1 MFEIKITDIDGF
13 KLGHAQNFEGA
24 TGCTVLICEEGA
36 SGGVDVRG
44 GAPGTRETDLLNPME
59 MVDKVHA
66 VVLSGGSAFG
76 LDACS
81 GVMEYLENKNVGF
94 DVGVAKVPIVCGAVL
109 FDLICGNPKV
119 RPDKEMGIEACKN
132 SEDYKDSKNG
142 NIGCGT
148 GATVGKAINPKFA
161 MKGGFGS
168 YAVQVGDLKVGAIVG
183 VNSLGDI
190 VDPNNNNKIIAG
202 GLSEDMKAFI
212 DTEESLIGNY
222 ANPRNAF
229 KGNTTIDAIVT
240 NGKFNKAQTNK
251 IASMAQN
258 GFGRTIRPAHTMF
271 DGDTIFAL
279 SSNKVDA
286 DINVVGLLAAQVM
299 EKAIIKAVKEADTCH
314 GFLAYKDLNF
324 DV

>member
-13 KLGHAQNFEGA
+13 KLGHAQDFEGA
-24 TGCTVLICEEGA
+24 TGCTVLLCEEGA

-76 LDACS
+76 LDSCS

-109 FDLICGNPKV
+109 FDLACGNPKV
-119 RPDKEMGIEACKN
+119 RPNKEMGLEACKN
-132 SEDYKDSKNG
+132 SETYLDSKNG

-148 GATVGKAINPKFA
+148 GATVGKALNQKLA

-202 GLSEDMKAFI
+202 GLSQDRNSFI
-212 DTEESLIGNY
+212 NIEESLLANY
-222 ANPRNAF
+222 SNPKN
-229 KGNTTIDAIVT
+229 
-240 NGKFNKAQTNK
+240 
-251 IASMAQN
+251 
-258 GFGRTIRPAHTMF
+258 
-271 DGDTIFAL
+271 
-279 SSNKVDA
+279 
-286 DINVVGLLAAQVM
+286 
-299 EKAIIKAVKEADTCH
+299 
-314 GFLAYKDLNF
+314 
-324 DV
+324 

>member
-1 MFEIKITDIDGF
+1 MFEIKITDIEGF
-13 KLGHAQNFEGA
+13 KLGHAQDLVGA

-36 SGGVDVRG
+36 SGGIDVRG

-76 LDACS
+76 LDSCS
-81 GVMEYLENKNVGF
+81 GVMEYLENKNIGF

-109 FDLICGNPKV
+109 FDLVCGNPKV
-119 RPDKEMGIEACKN
+119 RPNKEMGLLACVN
-132 SEDYKDSKNG
+132 SENYCDSING

-202 GLSEDMKAFI
+202 GLNSDMNSFI
-212 DTEESLIGNY
+212 NTEESLIGNY
-222 ANPRNAF
+222 SNPRNAF
-229 KGNTTIDAIVT
+229 KGNTTIGCIVT
-240 NGKFNKAQTNK
+240 NGNFNKAQANK

-271 DGDTIFAL
+271 DGDTIFTL
-279 SSNKVDA
+279 SSNKIEA

-299 EKAIIKAVKEADTCH
+299 ERAIINAVKEADTSY
-314 GFLAYKDLNF
+314 GFLAYKDLKF